1 MLCASPKVDIS
12 SKPTNSKDNHT
23 ESKKKEEKK
32 KHKWITCQKQHK
44 HTYTQFLSLSLF
56 LSLSHTHT
64 HTHTDAAL
72 SVSKQVFLSITQT
85 APSCVCQCYV
95 KLLNSGTTS
104 LVFTEMR
111 LYVSLHCQSAVKEK
125 EIEGTRKNKSSWKCS
140 KIARKGATE
149 HWNKPVWYSVQF
161 QAGPKAQQAWEKH
174 NQTE

>member
-1 MLCASPKVDIS
+1 MLCASPKVDII

-23 ESKKKEEKK
+23 ESKKKK

-44 HTYTQFLSLSLF
+44 HTYTPFFS

-64 HTHTDAAL
+64 HTDAVL

-111 LYVSLHCQSAVKEK
+111 LYVSLHCQSTVKEK
-125 EIEGTRKNKSSWKCS
+125 EIEGTRKNKSFWKCS

-149 HWNKPVWYSVQF
+149 HWNKPVWYSVHF
-161 QAGPKAQQAWEKH
+161 QAGPEAQEAWEKH
-174 NQTE
+174 NQSK